1 MSTTL
6 LILVIIAA
14 ILLGDLMIVC
24 VAMIAGR
31 YDRELEEA
39 GAREKLS
46 RRRRSPCGGG
56 C

>member
-6 LILVIIAA
+6 LILLVIIAA

-31 YDRELEEA
+31 YDRALEEQVR
-39 GAREKLS
+39 REKLS
-46 RRRRSPCGGG
+46 RRRPPCGGG